1 MKTAADQRDKAAVGH
16 EHRPGA
22 GRIFCIGRNYVRHA
36 RELDNPLPR
45 GPVVFMKPHSCLVVP
60 GEPIHFP
67 RHGRELHHET
77 ELVVRIGRAGSVTEP
92 ERAPD
97 FVDAVTLGLDLTL
110 RDVQQDLKRQGLP
123 WEAAKAFEQSAPI
136 GTFVACDASVD
147 LQEFAFHCTVNDEP
161 RQAGN
166 TRDMIFPVDRLL
178 VELSRIWTLRAGDL
192 IYTGTPEGVGPL
204 HVGDSIEIASD
215 LTGAFRWTVVD

>member
-1 MKTAADQRDKAAVGH
+1 VEPGKQPVAARV
-16 EHRPGA
+16 
-22 GRIFCIGRNYVRHA
+22 FCIGRNYGAHV
-36 RELDNPLPR
+36 RELASPLPR
-45 GPVVFMKPHSCLVVP
+45 APVVFMKPPSSLVGP
-60 GEPIHFP
+60 GEPIHVP
-67 RHGRELHHET
+67 RHGRELQHEA
-77 ELVVRIGRAGSVTEP
+77 EVVVRIGRTGRVT
-92 ERAPD
+92 APQQAAD

-110 RDVQQDLKRQGLP
+110 RDVQRDLKRQGLP

-136 GTFVACDASVD
+136 GTFIACDASVD
-147 LQEFAFHCTVNDEP
+147 LQDVAFRCAVNGEH

-204 HVGDSIEIASD
+204 RVGDSIEIASD
-215 LTGAFRWTVVD
+215 LTGAFCWTVVD

>member
-1 MKTAADQRDKAAVGH
+1 MGSENQ
-16 EHRPGA
+16 PGA
-22 GRIFCIGRNYVRHA
+22 GRIFCIGRNYVQHV
-36 RELDNPLPR
+36 RELGNPLPR
-45 GPVVFMKPHSCLVVP
+45 TPVVFMKPPSSLVRP

-67 RHGRELHHET
+67 RHGRELHHEA
-77 ELVVRIGRAGSVTEP
+77 ELVVRIVRTGRVTTP
-92 ERAPD
+92 RQTPD
-97 FVDAVTLGLDLTL
+97 FVGAVTLGLDLTL

-136 GTFVACDASVD
+136 GTFTPCDASVD
-147 LQEFAFHCTVNDEP
+147 LRDIAFRCTVNGEH

-166 TRDMIFPVDRLL
+166 TRDMIFPVDQLL

-204 HVGDSIEIASD
+204 RVGDSVELASD
-215 LTGAFRWTVVD
+215 LTGAFRWTLVA